1 MAKKAPTAEEL
12 LAELDN
18 FDAPST
24 KTPSASTPSR
34 PLKKAPT
41 NHADPLADLE
51 ELESLAKAKP
61 SSRPSTPRLA
71 SNLPSRA
78 ANRSPVRRSGE
89 ERKSAESV
97 TSTTTGGGGQGFT
110 PTSETEESVP
120 LAQAAQG
127 GGWWGGILAT
137 ASAAVKQAETAV
149 KELQKNEEAQKWAD
163 SVRGNL
169 NVGALRGLSEFA
181 LH

>member
-1 MAKKAPTAEEL
+1 MADKSRTAEEL

-18 FDAPST
+18 IGGSST
-24 KTPSASTPSR
+24 KTPSSSTPSR
-34 PLKKAPT
+34 PHKKAPT
-41 NHADPLADLE
+41 NKADPLADLE

-71 SNLPSRA
+71 SNIPSRA

-89 ERKSAESV
+89 ERKSAESA
-97 TSTTTGGGGQGFT
+97 TSTTTGGGAQGFT
-110 PTSETEESVP
+110 PTSETEENEPV
-120 LAQAAQG
+120 AEVAQG

-169 NVGALRGLSEFA
+169 NVGALRGFGKFGV
-181 LH
+181 

>member
-1 MAKKAPTAEEL
+1 MAKKPLTDEEL

-18 FDAPST
+18 IDGST
-24 KTPSASTPSR
+24 NKTPSAGTPSR

-41 NHADPLADLE
+41 GKADPLADLE

-71 SNLPSRA
+71 SNLPRG

-110 PTSETEESVP
+110 PTSESEENVP
-120 LAQAAQG
+120 VVQAAQG

-149 KELQKNEEAQKWAD
+149 KDLQNNEEAQKWAD

-169 NVGALRGLSEFA
+169 NVGALKGLSEFGVP
-181 LH
+181 